1 MKIETFL
8 LLFQILYALSH
19 FLNILSVFWD
29 KIYNCLTFIVIFAIV

>member
-19 FLNILSVFWD
+19 FLNILSVFLD
-29 KIYNCLTFIVIFAIV
+29 KMCTCLTLIVIFALV

>member
-19 FLNILSVFWD
+19 FLYILSVFLD
-29 KIYNCLTFIVIFAIV
+29 EIYDCLTFIVIFAIV